1 MMVMVAYFAAN
12 QRSSTAAD
20 EAPARVDMGIGT
32 GILFLLLSRFE
43 MLGANNLRGCDLD
56 SA

>member
-1 MMVMVAYFAAN
+1 MVAYFAAN